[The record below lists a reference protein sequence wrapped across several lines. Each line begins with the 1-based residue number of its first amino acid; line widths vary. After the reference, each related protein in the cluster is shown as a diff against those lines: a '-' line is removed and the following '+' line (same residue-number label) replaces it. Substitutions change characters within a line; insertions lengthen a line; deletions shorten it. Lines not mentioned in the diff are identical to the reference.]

1 MQGRRDQLA
10 ALFLVIMSPQKQEHT
25 KLEPVNSGT
34 AALFIDWENFKYS
47 LYEVSRLPDI
57 AALLRTVRQRYGRP
71 VIARAFA
78 DWQDYYHR
86 RSWDQMN
93 LYHAGVEPVYV
104 PTRKSPFGQD
114 RIKNSVDVRMS
125 LDCLEVAMA
134 HPEIKT
140 FVLVAGDADFLHVV
154 AALHR
159 RGVKVVMVGVS
170 GSTAGRLADA
180 VDEMVFYDQE
190 IDRETQVVDK
200 EALLEPA
207 PVMEDALPVTVR
219 PEIVLPPPAP
229 VVRSVPPPLT
239 PRPEP
244 TLEAAQDTLVR
255 LVREQRDSEGGRNY
269 PPLLSWL
276 GIQMRDRLPR
286 FTLEKH
292 GFTRLKELTL
302 SMQSQGLLLV
312 EAQGMVDRVWLPED
326 ESLVAKP
333 PPVPAA
339 LAAALAEP
347 DDIPDYQRND
357 FADIVLT
364 ASDIQNSHRE
374 YMAKG
379 LLARFLYNKGH
390 WDPADLPPQAAPLR
404 SAEWRYREPS
414 EIHKVIEDTLD
425 RGVLRYVDYEESDGN
440 KIPNVLEL
448 DSAHPFVR
456 KTLAEDQMRR

>member
-1 MQGRRDQLA
+1 
-10 ALFLVIMSPQKQEHT
+10 MSSQ
-25 KLEPVNSGT
+25 KLEPNTSAIHSGT

-57 AALLRTVRQRYGRP
+57 AALLRTVKQRYGRP
-71 VIARAFA
+71 VVARAFA

-93 LYHAGVEPVYV
+93 LYHAGIEPVYV

-125 LDCLEVAMA
+125 LDCLEMAIA
-134 HPEIKT
+134 HPEIET

-159 RGVKVVMVGVS
+159 RGVRVVMVGVS
-170 GSTAGRLADA
+170 GSTSGRLTDA

-190 IDRETQVVDK
+190 IDKETQVI
-200 EALLEPA
+200 EPV
-207 PVMEDALPVTVR
+207 PPPEDSAEPLPAKSLPAVIAVPPPPALPVVSPPVR
-219 PEIVLPPPAP
+219 LPPPT
-229 VVRSVPPPLT
+229 L
-239 PRPEP
+239 RPEP
-244 TLEAAQDTLVR
+244 TLEAAHQMLVR
-255 LVREQRDSEGGRNY
+255 LVREQRDLEGGRNY

-276 GIQMRDRLPR
+276 GIQMKDRLPR
-286 FTLEKH
+286 FSVEKH
-292 GFTRLKELTL
+292 GFSRLKEMTL
-302 SMQSQGLLLV
+302 AMQAQGMLLV

-326 ESLVAKP
+326 EALVAKP
-333 PPVPAA
+333 PPVPPA

-364 ASDIQNSHRE
+364 AIDIQNSHRE

-404 SAEWRYREPS
+404 SEDWRYREQP
-414 EIHKVIEDTLD
+414 EIHKIIEDTLD
-425 RGVLRYVDYEESDGN
+425 RGVLRRIAHLDPDSGSE
-440 KIPNVLEL
+440 IPALEL
-448 DSAHPFVR
+448 DEEHAFVR
-456 KTLAEDQMRR
+456 KTLAEDQLRR

>member
-1 MQGRRDQLA
+1 M
-10 ALFLVIMSPQKQEHT
+10 
-25 KLEPVNSGT
+25 PVPTGT

-93 LYHAGVEPVYV
+93 LYHAGIEPVYV

-125 LDCLEVAMA
+125 LDCLEVAVA
-134 HPEIKT
+134 HPEIET
-140 FVLVAGDADFLHVV
+140 FVLVAGDADFLHIV

-159 RGVKVVMVGVS
+159 RGVKVVMVSVS
-170 GSTAGRLADA
+170 GSTSGRLTEA

-190 IDRETQVVDK
+190 IDREG
-200 EALLEPA
+200 EPG
-207 PVMEDALPVTVR
+207 PVTPSEETAEPLPAVIAVPPPPALPV
-219 PEIVLPPPAP
+219 ISALP
-229 VVRSVPPPLT
+229 VVSAPIRSQPPVL

-244 TLEAAQDTLVR
+244 TLEAAQQMLVR

-276 GIQMRDRLPR
+276 GIQMKDRLPR
-286 FTLEKH
+286 FNLEKH

-302 SMQSQGLLLV
+302 AMQSLGMLLV

-333 PPVPAA
+333 PPVPPA

-364 ASDIQNSHRE
+364 AIDIQNSHRE

-404 SAEWRYREPS
+404 SEEWRYREQP
-414 EIHKVIEDTLD
+414 EIHKIIEDTLD
-425 RGVLRYVDYEESDGN
+425 RGVLRRIAYLDPDSGSE
-440 KIPNVLEL
+440 IPALEL
-448 DSAHPFVR
+448 DEENAFVR

>member
-1 MQGRRDQLA
+1 
-10 ALFLVIMSPQKQEHT
+10 MSQQKS
-25 KLEPVNSGT
+25 EPNTTIHSGT
-34 AALFIDWENFKYS
+34 VALFIDWENFKYS

-93 LYHAGVEPVYV
+93 LYHAGIEPVYV

-125 LDCLEVAMA
+125 LDCLEVAFA
-134 HPEIKT
+134 HPEIET
-140 FVLVAGDADFLHVV
+140 FVLVAGDADFLHV
-154 AALHR
+154 ASALHR

-170 GSTAGRLADA
+170 GSTSGRLADA

-190 IDRETQVVDK
+190 IDKETQVV
-200 EALLEPA
+200 EPPVIDRDSA
-207 PVMEDALPVTVR
+207 PVPGEIVDLPAVIAVPPPPALPVVA
-219 PEIVLPPPAP
+219 PPPM
-229 VVRSVPPPLT
+229 RSQPPAL
-239 PRPEP
+239 RPEP
-244 TLEAAQDTLVR
+244 TLEAAQQMLVR

-276 GIQMRDRLPR
+276 GIQIKDRLPR
-286 FTLEKH
+286 FNFEKH

-302 SMQSQGLLLV
+302 AMQALGMLLV

-326 ESLVAKP
+326 EALVAKP
-333 PPVPAA
+333 PPVPPA
-339 LAAALAEP
+339 LAAALAAP

-364 ASDIQNSHRE
+364 AIDIQNSHRE

-404 SAEWRYREPS
+404 SEEWRYREQP
-414 EIHKVIEDTLD
+414 EIHKIIEDTLD
-425 RGVLRYVDYEESDGN
+425 RGVLRRIAHLDQDSGSE
-440 KIPNVLEL
+440 IPALEL
-448 DSAHPFVR
+448 DEEHAFVR
-456 KTLAEDQMRR
+456 KTLAEDQLRR

>member
-1 MQGRRDQLA
+1 
-10 ALFLVIMSPQKQEHT
+10 MSLQ
-25 KLEPVNSGT
+25 KLEPNTLPVATGT

-93 LYHAGVEPVYV
+93 LYHAGIEPVYV

-125 LDCLEVAMA
+125 LDCLEMAVA
-134 HPEIKT
+134 HPEIET

-170 GSTAGRLADA
+170 GSTAGRLTDA

-190 IDRETQVVDK
+190 IDRETQVIEPAVPPEDIT
-200 EALLEPA
+200 EALPA
-207 PVMEDALPVTVR
+207 VIAVPPPPALPVVSPIISPPPPMR
-219 PEIVLPPPAP
+219 LPPPA
-229 VVRSVPPPLT
+229 L
-239 PRPEP
+239 RPEP
-244 TLEAAQDTLVR
+244 TLEAAQQMLVR

-276 GIQMRDRLPR
+276 GIQMKDRLPR
-286 FTLEKH
+286 FSIEKH

-302 SMQSQGLLLV
+302 SMQALGMLLV

-326 ESLVAKP
+326 EALVAKP
-333 PPVPAA
+333 PPVPPA

-364 ASDIQNSHRE
+364 AIDIQNSHRE

-404 SAEWRYREPS
+404 SEEWRYREQP
-414 EIHKVIEDTLD
+414 EIHKIIEDTLD
-425 RGVLRYVDYEESDGN
+425 RGVLRRIAYLDPDSGSE
-440 KIPNVLEL
+440 IPALEL
-448 DSAHPFVR
+448 DEEHPFVR

>member
-1 MQGRRDQLA
+1 M
-10 ALFLVIMSPQKQEHT
+10 IH
-25 KLEPVNSGT
+25 SGT
-34 AALFIDWENFKYS
+34 VALFIDWENFKYS

-93 LYHAGVEPVYV
+93 LYHAGIEPVYV

-125 LDCLEVAMA
+125 LDCLEVAFA
-134 HPEIKT
+134 HPEIET
-140 FVLVAGDADFLHVV
+140 FVLVAGDADFLHIV

-159 RGVKVVMVGVS
+159 RGVKVIMVGVS
-170 GSTAGRLADA
+170 GSTAGRLTDA

-190 IDRETQVVDK
+190 IDRETQVI
-200 EALLEPA
+200 EPA
-207 PVMEDALPVTVR
+207 VPPEDSPELPAVIAVPPLPALPVVLL
-219 PEIVLPPPAP
+219 PVVLPPPAL
-229 VVRSVPPPLT
+229 RPPPPAL
-239 PRPEP
+239 RPEP
-244 TLEAAQDTLVR
+244 TLEAAQQMLVR

-276 GIQMRDRLPR
+276 GIQMKDRLPR
-286 FTLEKH
+286 FSVEKH

-302 SMQSQGLLLV
+302 AMQSQGMLLV

-326 ESLVAKP
+326 ESQVAKP

-404 SAEWRYREPS
+404 SDEWRYREQP
-414 EIHKVIEDTLD
+414 EIHKIIEDTLD
-425 RGVLRYVDYEESDGN
+425 RGVLRRIAHLDPDSGSE
-440 KIPNVLEL
+440 IPALEL
-448 DSAHPFVR
+448 DGDHPFVR

>member
-1 MQGRRDQLA
+1 
-10 ALFLVIMSPQKQEHT
+10 MSPQKI
-25 KLEPVNSGT
+25 EPNTSVIHSGT
-34 AALFIDWENFKYS
+34 VALFIDWENFKYS

-93 LYHAGVEPVYV
+93 LYHAGIEPVYV

-125 LDCLEVAMA
+125 LDCLEVAFA
-134 HPEIKT
+134 HPEIET
-140 FVLVAGDADFLHVV
+140 FVLVAGDADFLHIV

-159 RGVKVVMVGVS
+159 RGVKVIMVGVS
-170 GSTAGRLADA
+170 GSTAGRLTDA

-190 IDRETQVVDK
+190 IDRETQVI
-200 EALLEPA
+200 EPA
-207 PVMEDALPVTVR
+207 VPPEDLTEPLPAVIAVPPPPALPVVLL
-219 PEIVLPPPAP
+219 PVVLPPPAL
-229 VVRSVPPPLT
+229 RPPPPAL
-239 PRPEP
+239 RPEP
-244 TLEAAQDTLVR
+244 TLEAAQQMLVR

-276 GIQMRDRLPR
+276 GIQMKDRLPR
-286 FTLEKH
+286 FSVEKH

-302 SMQSQGLLLV
+302 AMQSQGMLLV

-326 ESLVAKP
+326 ESQVAKP

-404 SAEWRYREPS
+404 SDEWRYREQP
-414 EIHKVIEDTLD
+414 EIHKIIEDTLD
-425 RGVLRYVDYEESDGN
+425 RGVLRRIAHLDPDSGSE
-440 KIPNVLEL
+440 IPALEL
-448 DSAHPFVR
+448 DGDHPFVR

>member
-1 MQGRRDQLA
+1 MECRGGEIDSLPL
-10 ALFLVIMSPQKQEHT
+10 LFIMSQQNSET
-25 KLEPVNSGT
+25 KINSGT

-134 HPEIKT
+134 HPEIET

-170 GSTAGRLADA
+170 GSTSGRLADA

-190 IDRETQVVDK
+190 IDRETQVMDK
-200 EALLEPA
+200 EAMPEPA
-207 PVMEDALPVTVR
+207 SVREDALPETAT
-219 PEIVLPPPAP
+219 VLPLPPP
-229 VVRSVPPPLT
+229 VVRSAPPPPT

-255 LVREQRDSEGGRNY
+255 LVREQRDLEGGRNY

-326 ESLVAKP
+326 EAQVAKP
-333 PPVPAA
+333 PPIPPA

-425 RGVLRYVDYEESDGN
+425 RGVLRYVDYEEADGN

>member
-1 MQGRRDQLA
+1 ML
-10 ALFLVIMSPQKQEHT
+10 SQKLDT
-25 KLEPVNSGT
+25 KTSETVHSGT
-34 AALFIDWENFKYS
+34 VALFIDWENFKYS

-57 AALLRTVRQRYGRP
+57 AALLRTVKQRYGRP

-93 LYHAGVEPVYV
+93 LYHAGIEPVYV

-125 LDCLEVAMA
+125 LDCLEVAFA
-134 HPEIKT
+134 HPEIET
-140 FVLVAGDADFLHVV
+140 FVLVAGDADFLHIV

-170 GSTAGRLADA
+170 GSTAGRLTDA

-190 IDRETQVVDK
+190 IDRETQVIEPVTPPEDGA
-200 EALLEPA
+200 ELLPA
-207 PVMEDALPVTVR
+207 VIAIPPPPALPVVSAV
-219 PEIVLPPPAP
+219 VLPPPALRP
-229 VVRSVPPPLT
+229 APLPAL

-244 TLEAAQDTLVR
+244 TLEAAQQMLVR

-276 GIQMRDRLPR
+276 GIQMKDRLPR
-286 FTLEKH
+286 FSVEKH
-292 GFTRLKELTL
+292 GFTRLKEMTL
-302 SMQSQGLLLV
+302 AMQSLGMLLV

-333 PPVPAA
+333 PPVPPA
-339 LAAALAEP
+339 LAAALAAP

-390 WDPADLPPQAAPLR
+390 WDPADLPPQAAPLH
-404 SAEWRYREPS
+404 SAEWRYREQP
-414 EIHKVIEDTLD
+414 EIHKIIEDTLD
-425 RGVLRYVDYEESDGN
+425 RGVLRRIAHIDSDSGSE
-440 KIPNVLEL
+440 IPALEL
-448 DSAHPFVR
+448 DGDHPFVR